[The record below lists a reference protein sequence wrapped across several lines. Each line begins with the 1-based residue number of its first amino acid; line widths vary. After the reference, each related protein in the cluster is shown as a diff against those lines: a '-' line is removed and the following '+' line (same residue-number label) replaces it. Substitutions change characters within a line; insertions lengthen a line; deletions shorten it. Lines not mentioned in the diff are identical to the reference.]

1 MVVGDASC
9 IRYSP
14 SPAKAGSGTKRPA
27 SLPSPERCHLGT
39 GRRAAR
45 SCVATVIPA
54 PITNV
59 NFVAV
64 KTLVV
69 ETPASST
76 RLPVKT
82 GDEEMICFLEQA
94 FTMNKIECSRQAIA

>member
-1 MVVGDASC
+1 M
-9 IRYSP
+9 
-14 SPAKAGSGTKRPA
+14 PA
-27 SLPSPERCHLGT
+27 
-39 GRRAAR
+39 AA
-45 SCVATVIPA
+45 VIPA
-54 PITNV
+54 PIAYVNV
-59 NFVAV
+59 VAV

-94 FTMNKIECSRQAIA
+94 FTVNKIECSKQAIA